1 MPTPS
6 TNATALERAI
16 ELAEGGACRTV
27 SEVRMRVRL
36 EGYSDEQLEGKAL
49 KRQLSAII
57 DKARADSRT

>member
-6 TNATALERAI
+6 TNATALERAF